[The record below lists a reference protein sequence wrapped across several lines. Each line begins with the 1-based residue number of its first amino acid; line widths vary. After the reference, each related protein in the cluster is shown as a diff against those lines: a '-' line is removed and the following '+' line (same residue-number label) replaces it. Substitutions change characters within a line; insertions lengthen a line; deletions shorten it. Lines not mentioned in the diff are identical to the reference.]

1 MLKRVTSRALTR
13 RRRAGWMPGAAV
25 DPSGSPAWPLA
36 VGAVIA
42 PHVYTGRTRADDRLA
57 LALGAYRLG
66 YFLLDLIDIPAWR
79 SLNWADAWSPVWE
92 LVERAG
98 ADAVVVYPRIARQ
111 TPVPRD
117 GILRLRIYQIR
128 ADAD

>member
-1 MLKRVTSRALTR
+1 MLTRVTSRALTR

-42 PHVYTGRTRADDRLA
+42 PHVYTGRTRTDDRLA

-79 SLNWADAWSPVWE
+79 SLNWADAWSPVWQ

-98 ADAVVVYPRIARQ
+98 ADAVVVYPRIPRH
-111 TPVPRD
+111 VPDPPERLTQVT
-117 GILRLRIYQIR
+117 IRELRI
-128 ADAD
+128 DD